1 MADDCPSLV
10 EPAEHLPAGTADR
23 FGSRKVCQ
31 RLELL
36 VPRVDTEVRRE
47 RHQCIARAK
56 DGGHLPGTLADGDA
70 TVKRAFFMAG
80 NRGCYHGDDHSC
92 AHTCAPRTPFS
103 SLSHGPTAAEGGR
116 FPAATIVSVGDP
128 PECSAAPGG
137 DPTCGLARMP
147 VCGEPQV
154 AGVCALC
161 TRRGRAARRDRRWAV
176 AAGCASALRTR
187 SRRGIRRKPGDDRER
202 ASPSPR

>member
-1 MADDCPSLV
+1 MADDRPSLV

-23 FGSRKVCQ
+23 FGSRNVCQ

-128 PECSAAPGG
+128 AECSAAPGG
-137 DPTCGLARMP
+137 GRAIHASRASCAPRSS
-147 VCGEPQV
+147 V
-154 AGVCALC
+154 AGS
-161 TRRGRAARRDRRWAV
+161 G
-176 AAGCASALRTR
+176 GGASAPQT
-187 SRRGIRRKPGDDRER
+187 
-202 ASPSPR
+202 